1 GRAVGVLATIF
12 NPQTVILGGFLNSIF
27 NFDQDR
33 LLASMRH
40 SSIKSAH
47 DGLIVKTS
55 ELGTSAVLLGAA
67 ELAFQPVLDS
77 PAGTELTINRR

>member
-1 GRAVGVLATIF
+1 
-12 NPQTVILGGFLNSIF
+12 VILGGFLNSIF

-33 LLASMRH
+33 LLNSMRA

-47 DGLIVKTS
+47 DGLIVKSS

-67 ELAFQPVLDS
+67 ELAFQAVLDS
-77 PAGTELTINRR
+77 PAGTELTINRK